1 MVLMSEDRE
10 LWLARNI
17 LPLEPA
23 LRKHLARY
31 DLPIGLEIDD
41 VVQECYSNLATKETV
56 GDIRHPRNYLY
67 SIARTV
73 ILKHVQKARVTPIRF
88 SEVLESYE
96 QASYDPSPE
105 QQVSDREQL
114 HILALAVSKL
124 PEPGRGAF
132 MMRVIDELSFRE
144 IGLRLGVSDNAVQKS
159 VTKTVQR
166 LAYLLGR
173 GRFAEAS
180 TSSHAVVKESNSH
193 VAARE

>member
-1 MVLMSEDRE
+1 MVLISEERE

-17 LPLEPA
+17 LPNEGA

-31 DLPIGLEIDD
+31 NLPIDLEIDD

-56 GDIRHPRNYLY
+56 VDIRHPRNYLY
-67 SIARTV
+67 SVARTV
-73 ILKHVQKARVTPIRF
+73 ILKHVQKARVTPIRL
-88 SEVLESYE
+88 SELIESYE

-124 PEPGRGAF
+124 PEPGRRAF
-132 MMRVIDELSFRE
+132 LMRVIDELSFRE

-159 VTKTVQR
+159 VTKTVQK
-166 LAYLLGR
+166 LGYLLGR
-173 GRFAEAS
+173 GRSAEVS
-180 TSSHAVVKESNSH
+180 TYGLIVVKEIDSH